1 MRLEVSFQ
9 KRLGSFRL
17 SVDFE
22 VPDGLTVLFG
32 PSGCG
37 KSSTLA
43 AIAGL
48 LRPDRGSIRLGSET
62 LFDAA
67 RKVDR
72 PVRFRRVGYV
82 FQNYALFPHLDV
94 RRNICFGIEHEP
106 PAVQKQRLDEL
117 LGLLQLNGLA
127 GRSPRELSGGQ
138 QQRVALARALA
149 PGPRILLLDEPFS
162 ALETE
167 LRQDLGAELK
177 RLQSQLQL
185 PVLMVTHSRSETL
198 QLADTVVQMAEGQVL
213 ATGSAADLLT
223 QRPHTDVS
231 VESRFSW

>member
-9 KRLGSFRL
+9 KQLGNFHL

-48 LRPDRGSIRLGSET
+48 LTPDRGFIRVGGET

-72 PVRFRRVGYV
+72 LVRFRRVGYV

-94 RRNICFGIEHEP
+94 RRNICFGIEHET
-106 PAVQKQRLDEL
+106 PAVQKQRLEEL

-127 GRSPRELSGGQ
+127 GRSPHELSGGQ

-149 PGPRILLLDEPFS
+149 PSPRILLLDEPFS

-167 LRQDLGAELK
+167 LRQELGVELK
-177 RLQSQLQL
+177 RLQSQLRL
-185 PVLMVTHSRSETL
+185 PVLMVTHSRTETL
-198 QLADTVVQMAEGQVL
+198 QIADTVVQMSEGRVSRI
-213 ATGSAADLLT
+213 GSAADLLSL
-223 QRPHTDVS
+223 QADMGVS
-231 VESRFSW
+231 VESRFSF